1 MLEHV
6 SSDMTL
12 QSPEEQVFAQL
23 FLLKN
28 FFVDFNEQS
37 LIVEDVRF
45 K

>member
-1 MLEHV
+1 MLEHA
-6 SSDMTL
+6 SSDVTL

-28 FFVDFNEQS
+28 FFVDFNEPS
-37 LIVEDVRF
+37 LILEDVHF

>member
-6 SSDMTL
+6 SSDMIL
-12 QSPEEQVFAQL
+12 QSPEEQVFTQL

-37 LIVEDVRF
+37 LILEDVHF